1 MSRDSFS
8 NLLVIVAGVVSAVI
22 MSGQCRK
29 PGRWLGRLIA
39 KGMNQS
45 HAPMTTWG
53 LSHIT
58 VNKDFTILDVGCG
71 GGKTVDTLA
80 CLAPQGRVFG
90 IDYSAGSVA
99 AARGTNAAR
108 IADGRV
114 AIQRGTVSHLPFA
127 ADTFDL
133 VTASETHYYWPDLP
147 RDVSEVQRV
156 LKPGG
161 TFIII
166 AEVYRGRNMDWLFRP
181 AMAMLSARY
190 LTLDQ
195 HRELLA
201 QAGYTGVEVEA
212 KPSKGWMIAKGTKPG
227 DRVSQA

>member
-1 MSRDSFS
+1 
-8 NLLVIVAGVVSAVI
+8 
-22 MSGQCRK
+22 
-29 PGRWLGRLIA
+29 
-39 KGMNQS
+39 
-45 HAPMTTWG
+45 MTTWG

-58 VNKDFTILDVGCG
+58 VNNDFTILDVGCG

-80 CLAPQGRVFG
+80 SLAPQGRGFG

-99 AARGTNAAR
+99 AARATNAAR

-114 AIQRGTVSHLPFA
+114 DIQRGTVSHLPFA

-161 TFIII
+161 TFT
-166 AEVYRGRNMDWLFRP
+166 ALARP
-181 AMAMLSARY
+181 PRADTGARY
-190 LTLDQ
+190 RSESRDFYR
-195 HRELLA
+195 RERRA
-201 QAGYTGVEVEA
+201 AR
-212 KPSKGWMIAKGTKPG
+212 GTASYLEG
-227 DRVSQA
+227 T